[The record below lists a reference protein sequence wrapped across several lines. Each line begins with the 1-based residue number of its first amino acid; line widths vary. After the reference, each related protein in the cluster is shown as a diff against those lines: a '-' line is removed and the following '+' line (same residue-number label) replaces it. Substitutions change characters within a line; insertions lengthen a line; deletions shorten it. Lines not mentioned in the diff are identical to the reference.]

1 MKSVLDKYQFAIG
14 TVIILLLVTKDALG
28 GSIYSLEVT
37 DKLLPC
43 WLTMS
48 LYLVAIILLMRHL
61 YQKNKK
67 RRKKFF
73 YCLAL

>member
-1 MKSVLDKYQFAIG
+1 MKSFLDKYQFAIG

-28 GSIYSLEVT
+28 ASIYSLEVT
-37 DKLLPC
+37 DKLLPF

-48 LYLVAIILLMRHL
+48 LYLAGIILLMRHV

-67 RRKKFF
+67 R
-73 YCLAL
+73 

>member
-1 MKSVLDKYQFAIG
+1 MKSFLDKYQFAIG

-37 DKLLPC
+37 YKLLSFC
-43 WLTMS
+43 LTMS

-67 RRKKFF
+67 R
-73 YCLAL
+73 

>member
-1 MKSVLDKYQFAIG
+1 MKSFLDKYQFAIG
-14 TVIILLLVTKDALG
+14 TIIILLLVTKDALG
-28 GSIYSLEVT
+28 ESIYSLEVT
-37 DKLLPC
+37 DKLLPF

-67 RRKKFF
+67 R
-73 YCLAL
+73 

>member
-1 MKSVLDKYQFAIG
+1 MKSFLDKYQFAIG

-28 GSIYSLEVT
+28 ASIYSLEVT
-37 DKLLPC
+37 DKLLPF

-67 RRKKFF
+67 R
-73 YCLAL
+73 

>member
-1 MKSVLDKYQFAIG
+1 MKSFLDKYQFAIG

-28 GSIYSLEVT
+28 ASIYSLEVT
-37 DKLLPC
+37 DKLLPF

-48 LYLVAIILLMRHL
+48 LYLVGIILLMRHV

-67 RRKKFF
+67 R
-73 YCLAL
+73 

>member
-1 MKSVLDKYQFAIG
+1 MKSFLDKYQFAIG

-28 GSIYSLEVT
+28 ASIYSLEVT
-37 DKLLPC
+37 DKLLPF

-48 LYLVAIILLMRHL
+48 LYLVAIILLMRHI

-67 RRKKFF
+67 R
-73 YCLAL
+73 

>member
-1 MKSVLDKYQFAIG
+1 MKSFLDKYQFAIG

-28 GSIYSLEVT
+28 ASIYSLEIT
-37 DKLLPC
+37 DKLLPF

-67 RRKKFF
+67 R
-73 YCLAL
+73 

>member
-1 MKSVLDKYQFAIG
+1 MKSFLDKYQFAIG

-28 GSIYSLEVT
+28 ASIYSLEVT
-37 DKLLPC
+37 DKLLPF

-61 YQKNKK
+61 YQKNNK
-67 RRKKFF
+67 R
-73 YCLAL
+73 

>member
-1 MKSVLDKYQFAIG
+1 MKSFLDKYQFAIG

-28 GSIYSLEVT
+28 ESIYSLEVT
-37 DKLLPC
+37 DKLLPF

-67 RRKKFF
+67 R
-73 YCLAL
+73 

>member
-1 MKSVLDKYQFAIG
+1 MKSFLDKYQFAIG

-37 DKLLPC
+37 DKLLPF
-43 WLTMS
+43 WLTIS
-48 LYLVAIILLMRHL
+48 LYLVGIILLMRHL

-67 RRKKFF
+67 R
-73 YCLAL
+73 

>member
-1 MKSVLDKYQFAIG
+1 MKSFLDKYQFVIG
-14 TVIILLLVTKDALG
+14 TLIILLLVTKDALG
-28 GSIYSLEVT
+28 ASIYSLEVT
-37 DKLLPC
+37 DKLLPF

-67 RRKKFF
+67 R
-73 YCLAL
+73 